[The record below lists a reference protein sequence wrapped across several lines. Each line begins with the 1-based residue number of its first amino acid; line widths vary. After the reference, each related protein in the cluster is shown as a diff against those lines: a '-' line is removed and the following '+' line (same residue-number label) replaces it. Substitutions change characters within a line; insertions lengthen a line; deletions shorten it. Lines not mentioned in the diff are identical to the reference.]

1 MIVTFVKGTNIGPY
15 EAARRIPGV
24 SGHELSYVA
33 NKHFSIV
40 LLNEAV
46 AGLVNA
52 HARLDISQAWGDG
65 TAVAADGTHMDTYL
79 DNLLSE
85 TSVRYGKPG
94 GIAYHYV
101 SDTYIALFTHFIPCG
116 VWKAVYII
124 EGLLKNTSEVQ
135 PTTVHA
141 DTQGQS
147 FPVFALAHL
156 LGFDLMPR
164 IRNWKE
170 LTFYRPSK
178 QSEYVHIDALFGE
191 PGKNVIDFDLIDS
204 QFRHLMRVAVSVR
217 EGTISSSTLLKRLRS
232 GSRKNATYAAFHEV
246 GRVIRTVQL
255 LRYLSDA
262 PLGRRVTAATNK
274 VESFNRFSQWIGFG
288 NRGVIADNDP
298 IEQEKAMKFNAL
310 LTNAVIFH
318 NALDIAEIVRQLLE
332 EGWEIDPEDRAH
344 ISPYLTE
351 HIDRFGE
358 YSTHEL
364 GIQPEAYD
372 PKLDV
377 DFTPLREPDLT
388 AAGLGQA
395 A

>member
-1 MIVTFVKGTNIGPY
+1 M
-15 EAARRIPGV
+15 
-24 SGHELSYVA
+24 
-33 NKHFSIV
+33 
-40 LLNEAV
+40 
-46 AGLVNA
+46 
-52 HARLDISQAWGDG
+52 
-65 TAVAADGTHMDTYL
+65 
-79 DNLLSE
+79 
-85 TSVRYGKPG
+85 RYGKPG
-94 GIAYHYV
+94 GIVYHHV
-101 SDTYIALFTHFIPCG
+101 SDTYIALVTHFIPCG
-116 VWKAVYII
+116 VWEADHII
-124 EGLLKNTSEVQ
+124 EGLLKKGLLKNTSEVQ

-147 FPVFALAHL
+147 FPVFPLAHL

-191 PGKNVIDFDLIDS
+191 PGQNIIDFDLIES

-217 EGTISSSTLLKRLRS
+217 EGTIFSSTLLKRLRS
-232 GSRKNATYAAFHEV
+232 GSRKNAIYAAFCKV

-262 PLGRRVTAATNK
+262 PLRRRVTEATNK
-274 VESFNRFSQWIGFG
+274 VESFSRFSQWIGFG

-332 EGWEIDPEDRAH
+332 EGWEIDPEDLAH

-351 HIDRFGE
+351 HINRFGE

-364 GIQPEAYD
+364 AIQPEAYD

-377 DFTPLREPDLT
+377 DFTPLREQDLT
-388 AAGLGQA
+388 VAGFGQA